1 MKKLLIIFVGLA
13 VVIFSCT
20 KESVTETDLNQP
32 TPPFNPFDTIDYDET
47 MVPYTPVDSNSF
59 LGIHTYILSSSCNQ
73 PNCHDGTFEPDYRT
87 VQSAYSTLVFHAVKK
102 NFPTNPV
109 PFRVTPGD
117 PSQSM
122 LYRRITEHNPPNFE
136 RMPSSGNQLPDN
148 SINLIKNWIEDGAR
162 DIYGNLPMQT
172 SSQPTSYGLTAFLPN
187 SNDMRVDTIRGG
199 FDFNPFLAPEGEE
212 LELWFLYLDV
222 TENND
227 TIFGDGLTYNKMKLS
242 TNPFDFS
249 NAVEL
254 NMSVSLVPNFISSA
268 FSQPLG
274 FPVPY
279 FQNVT
284 FNPADYGF
292 NVGDVVYIRT
302 YVQDSD
308 HGSPTEIPQTES
320 QIYMLTYFAFVIQ

>member
-1 MKKLLIIFVGLA
+1 MKKFLIIFVGLM
-13 VVIFSCT
+13 VVFFSC
-20 KESVTETDLNQP
+20 KDDYMETTLDP
-32 TPPFNPFDTIDYDET
+32 PSPPFNPFDTIDYNEN
-47 MVPYTPVDSNSF
+47 MVPHTPVDSNSF

-87 VQSAYSTLVFHAVKK
+87 VQSAYSTLVFHSVKK

-109 PFRVTPGD
+109 PYRVTPGD
-117 PSQSM
+117 PAQSM
-122 LYRRITEHNPPNFE
+122 IYRRITEHNPPNFE

-148 SINLIKNWIEDGAR
+148 LINLIKNWIEDGAR
-162 DIYGNLPMQT
+162 DIYGNLPMQS
-172 SSQPTSYGLTAFLPN
+172 SSQPTSYGLAAFLPN
-187 SNDMRVDTIRGG
+187 NNDIRVDTIRGD
-199 FDFNPFLAPEGEE
+199 FDFNPFLAPVGEE

-227 TIFGDGLTYNKMKLS
+227 TIFGDGLTHNKIKLS

-254 NMSVSLVPNFISSA
+254 NMSLPLLPNMISSA

-279 FQNVT
+279 YQNVT

-292 NVGDVVYIRT
+292 SVGDVVYIRT

-308 HGSPTEIPQTES
+308 HASPTEIPQSES
-320 QIYMLTYFAFVIQ
+320 QIYILTYFAFTIQ

>member
-1 MKKLLIIFVGLA
+1 MKKLLFLFVAFIVLIFA
-13 VVIFSCT
+13 C
-20 KESVTETDLNQP
+20 KDSVMETDLDP
-32 TPPFNPFDTIDYDET
+32 PAPPFNPFDTIDYDET
-47 MVPYTPVDSNSF
+47 LVPNTPVDSNSF

-87 VQSAYSTLVFHAVKK
+87 VQSAYSTLVFHDVIK

-109 PFRVTPGD
+109 PYRVTPGD
-117 PSQSM
+117 PAQSM

-148 SINLIKNWIEDGAR
+148 LINLIKNWIEDGAR
-162 DIYGNLPMQT
+162 DIYGNLPMQS
-172 SSQPTSYGLTAFLPN
+172 SSQPTSYGLVAYLPN
-187 SNDMRVDTIRGG
+187 SNDIRIDTARGS
-199 FDFNPFLAPEGEE
+199 FAYNPFLAPAGQEMD
-212 LELWFLYLDV
+212 LWFLYLDV

-227 TIFGDGLTYNKMKLS
+227 TIWGDGLSYNKIKLS

-249 NAVEL
+249 GAVEL
-254 NMSVSLVPNFISSA
+254 DLNVPLIPNMVASA

-279 FQNVT
+279 YQNVT

-292 NVGDVVYIRT
+292 EAGDVVYMRT

-308 HGSPTEIPQTES
+308 HPNPTEIPTAES
-320 QIYMLTYFAFVIQ
+320 QIAILTYFAFVIQ